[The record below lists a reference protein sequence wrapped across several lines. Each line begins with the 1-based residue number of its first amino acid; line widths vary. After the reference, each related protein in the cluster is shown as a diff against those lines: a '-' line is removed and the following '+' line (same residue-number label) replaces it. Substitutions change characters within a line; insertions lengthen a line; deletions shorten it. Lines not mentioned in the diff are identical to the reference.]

1 MNMADD
7 VLLARGIVASE
18 GTATGTLREATS
30 VAHVVALMGE
40 DLSETIIWTEHAS
53 VTSIVPILPHV
64 RGIVCRGGGVTS
76 HIAIVARQLGL
87 PCLVAADFAQD
98 SATLTGQRVS
108 IEPGGMLV
116 RAPAG
121 S

>member
-1 MNMADD
+1 MSAAQQI
-7 VLLARGIVASE
+7 VARGTVASA

-30 VAHVVALMGE
+30 VAQVVALMAE
-40 DLSETIIWTEHAS
+40 DLRETIIWTEHAS

-64 RGIVCRGGGVTS
+64 RGVVCRGGGVTS

-87 PCLVAADFAQD
+87 PCLVAAEFARD
-98 SATLTGQRVS
+98 GESLAGLCVS
-108 IEPGGMLV
+108 IAPDGTLV
-116 RAPAG
+116 LAPDA

>member
-1 MNMADD
+1 MSAAQH
-7 VLLARGIVASE
+7 LLARGIVASA

-30 VAHVVALMGE
+30 VAHVVELMAE
-40 DLSETIIWTEHAS
+40 DLGETIIWTEHAS

-64 RGIVCRGGGVTS
+64 RGVVCQGGGVTS

-98 SATLTGQRVS
+98 GAALAGRRVS
-108 IEPGGMLV
+108 IEPNGMLV
-116 RAPAG
+116 LAPDG